1 MGVPLGI
8 VVTPL
13 AALTD
18 LCGGGGGDDDNTT
31 TSTNNDNEYD
41 IQGGGGSSNT
51 SQCVRNLGDI
61 YRHPNTEMDYQPLIP
76 SSHKDVERIP
86 VIQSQNSVNPPRC
99 RRCHAYLNPHCL
111 APPSQNR
118 MGGGLLYNPI
128 QKYDCNF
135 CSTKQS
141 IDVPDEYITQ
151 GLVEKVLRNG
161 TVEYEVSGAY
171 VVRKPVENVRL
182 FALEYGPEF
191 DSGQQQQGHHGSM
204 KSYGWR
210 ERLEAVREVVEML
223 RDTTPKSVKVGVFAF
238 CQNMLVFPYIKSREK
253 TTDEAEE
260 DADEEPE
267 MEIGVNIVSD
277 VEDDPFCPLP
287 LNAWTY
293 DVSGNDMDWVRFCH
307 VMDSL
312 TEIME
317 MLTSEYAR
325 KEEEWTRNCG
335 GAAMAALVDALK
347 DSGGRY
353 VFFRLLCCK

>member
-1 MGVPLGI
+1 MYHFPRDGATQRKVGVPLGI

-13 AALTD
+13 AALTE
-18 LCGGGGGDDDNTT
+18 LCGGINNENKDGDE
-31 TSTNNDNEYD
+31 NEYD
-41 IQGGGGSSNT
+41 GT

-61 YRHPNTEMDYQPLIP
+61 YSRPNTEIDYQPIS
-76 SSHKDVERIP
+76 SSHPDPERVP
-86 VIQSQNSVNPPRC
+86 VITSQYPVNPPRC
-99 RRCHAYLNPHCL
+99 RRCHAYLNPHCF
-111 APPSQNR
+111 APPSRN
-118 MGGGLLYNPI
+118 MGGGYRPI

-141 IDVPDEYITQ
+141 IDVPDEYISQ
-151 GLVEKVLRNG
+151 GLVDKVMRNG

-171 VVRKPVENVRL
+171 IVRKPVENVRL
-182 FALEYGPEF
+182 FALEYRPEF
-191 DSGQQQQGHHGSM
+191 DSGQQEHQQRHHGIL
-204 KSYGWR
+204 KSNEWR

-223 RDTTPKSVKVGVFAF
+223 RNTTPKSVKVGVFAF

-253 TTDEAEE
+253 TSDGAEE

-307 VMDSL
+307 VVDSL

-317 MLTSEYAR
+317 MLTIEYAR
-325 KEEEWTRNCG
+325 KDEDWTRNCG
-335 GAAMAALVDALK
+335 GAAMVALVDALK
-347 DSGGRY
+347 DSGGKY
-353 VFFRLLCCK
+353 VSLADL